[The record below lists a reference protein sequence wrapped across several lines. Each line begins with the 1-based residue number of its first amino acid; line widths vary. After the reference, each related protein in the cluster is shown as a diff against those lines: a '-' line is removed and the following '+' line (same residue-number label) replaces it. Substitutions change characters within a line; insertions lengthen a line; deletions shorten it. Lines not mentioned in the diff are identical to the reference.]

1 MTSQDTRPASLDQQ
15 ATEVTRS
22 GSRTVLSILLSQVW
36 TSTVLPLAGPL
47 LIGAFI
53 LLLAWVHASLTG
65 HRLGDY
71 GPFINHTSAHS
82 TLLPIFFGL
91 TIFLSYRSQ
100 ARLLLSL
107 GLGRWDY
114 LRGYLLLALYRSFLA
129 TLVYGLTSLLELAS
143 RGYGRD
149 WMVMNQQLN
158 TWVFAF
164 NQTYT
169 DAARAYNLIDYL
181 ANWFLVLLGVQLVA
195 MALAACFLRWGS
207 RVGTVLLLL
216 ALAGILSIART
227 LFGTLM
233 PDLGIGVLWDQFNYQ
248 YQSFNA
254 WDYAQKS
261 GGVVDGNTGIVQH
274 PSWGFVINYYLS
286 LILPICIAYQALTIT
301 WAKTSFR

>member
-1 MTSQDTRPASLDQQ
+1 MTSQDTRLASLDQQ

-22 GSRTVLSILLSQVW
+22 GSRTVFSILLSQVW

-71 GPFINHTSAHS
+71 GDFINHTSAHS

-149 WMVMNQQLN
+149 WMVMNQQLD

-169 DAARAYNLIDYL
+169 DAARAYSLIDYL

-261 GGVVDGNTGIVQH
+261 GGVVDGNTAIVQH

-286 LILPICIAYQALTIT
+286 LILPICAAYLALTIT

>member
-1 MTSQDTRPASLDQQ
+1 MTSQDTRPASPDQQ

-22 GSRTVLSILLSQVW
+22 GSRTVFSILLSQVW
-36 TSTVLPLAGPL
+36 TSTLLPLAGPL

-71 GPFINHTSAHS
+71 GDFINHTSAHS

-149 WMVMNQQLN
+149 WMVMNQQLD

-169 DAARAYNLIDYL
+169 DAARAYSLIDYL

-261 GGVVDGNTGIVQH
+261 GGVVDGNTAIVQH

-286 LILPICIAYQALTIT
+286 LILPICAAYLALTIT